1 MRNRVITGFLLAA
14 STATA
19 VIGQQ
24 PPTPRGD
31 AARGK
36 ALYDANQCADCH
48 RLGQNGSRVG
58 PDLSTVGDSRSPE
71 QLYRAIVAPDE
82 EVLPE
87 NRNVR
92 VMLKDGTAV
101 VGRILNQDAFSIQML
116 TSAERLESYER
127 SDLREHTII
136 QNGLMPSYEGKLGS
150 QDVADIVR
158 YVASWQPSES
168 PPKEDES
175 AERSESAR
183 RDGGGASGAPP
194 SDVVG
199 AVRRGQSPPG
209 LEKSTT
215 YERIVNAEREPQNW
229 LTYGGNYS
237 SHRFSTLDKI
247 TRDNVGSLTLKW
259 TWRPRYLDKMETT
272 PIVVDGVMYVVQNSE
287 VVAMDAAT
295 GRAFWTYRYRVPPES
310 NAYLMV
316 VKGLAFWEDRVFWAT
331 YDGHLIAI
339 DAKTGK
345 EIWHKTVFNY
355 KDGLQFNVAPLVVKD
370 MLILGPATNEF
381 GVNCW
386 VAAFDVR
393 SGKEI
398 WRFKTVPEPG
408 EPGNETWPGDSWQH
422 GGAPIWVTGSYDP
435 ETNLTFW
442 GTGNPN
448 PGWNGGARNPGD
460 NLYGDSVVAL
470 DADTG
475 KLKWHYQFTPNDEF
489 DWDSVQVPVLATIDW
504 QGKPRKVMLWAN
516 RNGFFYG
523 LDRKSGEFLFAKA
536 FVKQNWNIGFDNGRP
551 VKAPA
556 AKPTPEGTVIFPG
569 TQGGTNWY
577 SPSFSPRTGL
587 FYVSV
592 WDNYSAV
599 STYAEVPPWKPYTKY
614 TGRAPRGAG
623 SGRGAGAPGGG
634 RASAANRTEAEG
646 YGAVRAL
653 DPKTGDRKW
662 EFKMVDYTE
671 AGVLTTGSDLL
682 FSGGREGHFFA
693 LDARTGALL
702 WRANLGGTIAG
713 GPMTFAV
720 NGKQYV
726 AVAGDNTLYV
736 FGLQ

>member
-1 MRNRVITGFLLAA
+1 MRNSVFTGVITGLLIAA
-14 STATA
+14 SAATA
-19 VIGQQ
+19 LVAQQ
-24 PPTPRGD
+24 PPMPRGD

-36 ALYDANQCADCH
+36 VLYDANKCADCH

-58 PDLSTVGDSRSPE
+58 PDLSAVGDSRTPE
-71 QLYRAIVAPDE
+71 QLSRAIVAPDE

-87 NRNVR
+87 NRGVR
-92 VMLKDGTAV
+92 VVLKDGTTV
-101 VGRILNQDAFSIQML
+101 LGRILNQDAFSLQML
-116 TSAERLESYER
+116 TSAERLESYDR
-127 SDLREHTII
+127 SELREHTIV
-136 QNGLMPSYEGKLGS
+136 QKGLMPSYEGKLGS
-150 QDVADIVR
+150 QEVADIVR
-158 YVASWQPSES
+158 YLASFQPA
-168 PPKEDES
+168 DS
-175 AERSESAR
+175 AVSTTSA
-183 RDGGGASGAPP
+183 
-194 SDVVG
+194 
-199 AVRRGQSPPG
+199 
-209 LEKSTT
+209 KSTT
-215 YERIVNAEREPQNW
+215 HERIVNAGREPQNW

-237 SHRFSTLDKI
+237 SHRFSPLDTI
-247 TRDNVGSLTLKW
+247 TRDNVGQLTLKW
-259 TWRPRYLDKMETT
+259 TWRPKYLDKMETT

-316 VKGLAFWEDRVFWAT
+316 VKGVAFWEDRVFWAT

-339 DAKTGK
+339 DARTGK

-393 SGKEI
+393 TGKEI

-448 PGWNGGARNPGD
+448 PGWNGGPRNPAD

-475 KLKWHYQFTPNDEF
+475 KLAWYYQFTPNDEF

-551 VKAPA
+551 VRAA
-556 AKPTPEGTVIFPG
+556 GAKPTPEGTVIFPG

-587 FYVSV
+587 FYVSA

-599 STYAEVPPWKPYTKY
+599 ATYAEVPPWKPYTKY

-623 SGRGAGAPGGG
+623 SGRGAGGPGGG

-653 DPKTGDRKW
+653 DPKTGDKKW

-682 FSGGREGHFFA
+682 FSGGREGHFH
-693 LDARTGALL
+693 RGCSQ
-702 WRANLGGTIAG
+702 WG
-713 GPMTFAV
+713 
-720 NGKQYV
+720 
-726 AVAGDNTLYV
+726 
-736 FGLQ
+736 FGRGECQFRSVSG

>member
-1 MRNRVITGFLLAA
+1 MIKRLIFVVAFSGAVT
-14 STATA
+14 TALIA
-19 VIGQQ
+19 QQ
-24 PPTPRGD
+24 PSLPRGD

-36 ALYDANQCADCH
+36 VLYDTNKCADCH

-58 PDLSTVGDSRSPE
+58 PDLSAVGDNRTPE
-71 QLYRAIVAPDE
+71 QLARAIVAPDE

-87 NRNVR
+87 NRGVR
-92 VMLKDGTAV
+92 VVLKDGTTV
-101 VGRILNQDAFSIQML
+101 LGRILNQDAFSIQLL
-116 TSAERLESYER
+116 TSVERLESYDR
-127 SDLREHTII
+127 SELRESAIV
-136 QNGLMPSYEGKLGS
+136 QKGLMPSYEGKLGS

-158 YVASWQPSES
+158 YLASFQPADSVVSTAVA
-168 PPKEDES
+168 
-175 AERSESAR
+175 
-183 RDGGGASGAPP
+183 
-194 SDVVG
+194 
-199 AVRRGQSPPG
+199 
-209 LEKSTT
+209 KSITH
-215 YERIVNAEREPQNW
+215 ERIVNAEREPQNW
-229 LTYGGNYS
+229 LTYGGNFS
-237 SHRFSTLDKI
+237 SHRFSPLDTI
-247 TRDNVGSLTLKW
+247 TRDNVGQLTLKW
-259 TWRPRYLDKMETT
+259 TWRPKYLDKMETT

-316 VKGLAFWEDRVFWAT
+316 VKGVAFWEDRVFWAT

-339 DAKTGK
+339 DARTGK

-393 SGKEI
+393 TGQEI

-435 ETNLTFW
+435 DTNLTFW

-448 PGWNGGARNPGD
+448 PGWNGGPRNPAD

-475 KLKWHYQFTPNDEF
+475 KLAWYYQFTPNDEF

-551 VKAPA
+551 VKAA
-556 AKPTPEGTVIFPG
+556 GAKPTPEGTVIFPG

-587 FYVSV
+587 FYVSA

-599 STYAEVPPWKPYTKY
+599 ATYAEVPPWKPYTKY

-623 SGRGAGAPGGG
+623 SGRGAAGPGGG

-653 DPKTGDRKW
+653 DPKTGDKKW

-693 LDARTGALL
+693 LDARNGTLL
-702 WRANLGGTIAG
+702 WRANLGGTVAG

-720 NGKQYV
+720 DGKQYV

>member
-1 MRNRVITGFLLAA
+1 MRTRVITGFALAA
-14 STATA
+14 SAATA
-19 VIGQQ
+19 LIAQQ
-24 PPTPRGD
+24 PPIPRGD

-36 ALYDANQCADCH
+36 ALYEANTCADCH

-58 PDLSTVGDSRSPE
+58 PDLSGVGDNRSPE

-87 NRNVR
+87 HRHVR
-92 VMLKDGTAV
+92 VVLKDGTPV

-127 SDLREHTII
+127 SGLREHTII

-158 YVASWQPSES
+158 YLASWQPTEN
-168 PPKEDES
+168 
-175 AERSESAR
+175 AT
-183 RDGGGASGAPP
+183 P
-194 SDVVG
+194 S
-199 AVRRGQSPPG
+199 ST
-209 LEKSTT
+209 ESTT
-215 YERIVNAEREPQNW
+215 HQRIVNAEREPQNW

-237 SHRFSTLDKI
+237 SHRFSALDKI
-247 TRDNVGSLTLKW
+247 TRDNVGNLTLKW
-259 TWRPRYLDKMETT
+259 TWRPKYLDKMETT

-316 VKGLAFWEDRVFWAT
+316 VKGVAFWEDRVFWAT

-339 DAKTGK
+339 DARTGK

-448 PGWNGGARNPGD
+448 PGWNGGSRNPGD

-551 VKAPA
+551 VKAPG

-623 SGRGAGAPGGG
+623 SGRGGGAPGGG

-653 DPKTGDRKW
+653 DPATGDRKW

-720 NGKQYV
+720 DGRQYV

-736 FGLQ
+736 FGLR

>member
-1 MRNRVITGFLLAA
+1 MRNSVITGLVLAA
-14 STATA
+14 SAATA
-19 VIGQQ
+19 LVAQQ
-24 PPTPRGD
+24 PPLPRGD

-36 ALYDANQCADCH
+36 VLYDANKCADCH
-48 RLGQNGSRVG
+48 RLGQHGSRVG
-58 PDLSTVGDSRSPE
+58 PDLSIVGDNRSPE
-71 QLYRAIVAPDE
+71 QLARAIVAPDE

-87 NRNVR
+87 NRGAR
-92 VMLKDGTAV
+92 VVLKDGTTVA
-101 VGRILNQDAFSIQML
+101 GRILNQDAFSIQML
-116 TSAERLESYER
+116 TSDERLESYER
-127 SDLREHTII
+127 SELREHAIL
-136 QNGLMPSYEGKLGS
+136 QKGLMPAYEGKLGA

-158 YVASWQPSES
+158 YLSSFQAG
-168 PPKEDES
+168 DS
-175 AERSESAR
+175 A
-183 RDGGGASGAPP
+183 P
-194 SDVVG
+194 
-199 AVRRGQSPPG
+199 
-209 LEKSTT
+209 STT
-215 YERIVNAEREPQNW
+215 SAKSNTHERIVNAEREPQNW

-237 SHRFSTLDKI
+237 SHRFSQLDTI
-247 TRDNVGSLTLKW
+247 TRDNVGQLALKW
-259 TWRPRYLDKMETT
+259 TWRPKYLDKMETT
-272 PIVVDGVMYVVQNSE
+272 PIVVDGVMYVVQHSE

-295 GRAFWTYRYRVPPES
+295 GRTFWTYRYRVPPES

-316 VKGLAFWEDRVFWAT
+316 VKGVAFWEDRVFWAT

-339 DAKTGK
+339 DARSGK
-345 EIWHKTVFNY
+345 ELWHKTVFNY

-393 SGKEI
+393 TGKEI

-448 PGWNGGARNPGD
+448 PGWNGGPRNPGD

-475 KLKWHYQFTPNDEF
+475 KLAWHYQFTPNDEF

-504 QGKPRKVMLWAN
+504 QGTPRKVMLWAN

-523 LDRKSGEFLFAKA
+523 LDRKSGEFLFARA
-536 FVKQNWNIGFDNGRP
+536 FVKQNWNVGFDNGRP
-551 VKAPA
+551 VKAA
-556 AKPTPEGTVIFPG
+556 GAKPTPEGTVIFPG

-599 STYAEVPPWKPYTKY
+599 ATYAEVPPWKPYTKY

-623 SGRGAGAPGGG
+623 SGRGAGGAGGG

-682 FSGGREGHFFA
+682 FSGGREGYFFA
-693 LDARTGALL
+693 LDARNGSLL
-702 WRANLGGTIAG
+702 WRANLGGTIAS

-720 NGKQYV
+720 DGQQYV

-736 FGLQ
+736 FGLP

>member
-1 MRNRVITGFLLAA
+1 MIKRLIFVVAFSGAVT
-14 STATA
+14 TALIA
-19 VIGQQ
+19 QQ
-24 PPTPRGD
+24 PSLPRGD

-36 ALYDANQCADCH
+36 ALYEANKCADCH
-48 RLGQNGSRVG
+48 RLGQVGSRVG
-58 PDLSTVGDSRSPE
+58 PDLSAVGDNRSPE
-71 QLYRAIVAPDE
+71 EIARAIVAPDE

-87 NRNVR
+87 NRSVR
-92 VMLKDGTAV
+92 VVLKDGSTV

-116 TSAERLESYER
+116 TSAERLESYGR
-127 SDLREHTII
+127 SELREQAIV
-136 QNGLMPSYEGKLGS
+136 QKGLMPSYEGKLAS
-150 QDVADIVR
+150 QEIADIVR
-158 YVASWQPSES
+158 YVSSWQPADDAPS
-168 PPKEDES
+168 PTP
-175 AERSESAR
+175 A
-183 RDGGGASGAPP
+183 
-194 SDVVG
+194 
-199 AVRRGQSPPG
+199 
-209 LEKSTT
+209 KSSTH
-215 YERIVNAEREPQNW
+215 ERIVNAEREPHNW

-237 SHRFSTLDKI
+237 SHRFSTLDQI
-247 TRDNVGSLTLKW
+247 TRDNVGKLALKW
-259 TWRPRYLDKMETT
+259 TWRPKYLDKMETT
-272 PIVVDGVMYVVQNSE
+272 PIVVDGVIYVVQNSE

-316 VKGLAFWEDRVFWAT
+316 VKGVAFWEDRVFWAT

-345 EIWHKTVFNY
+345 EIWNKTVFNY

-393 SGKEI
+393 TGKEI

-408 EPGNETWPGDSWQH
+408 EPGNETWPGDSWRH

-448 PGWNGGARNPGD
+448 PGWNGGPRNPGD

-475 KLKWHYQFTPNDEF
+475 KLKWYYQFTPNDEF

-504 QGKPRKVMLWAN
+504 QGTPRKVMLWAN

-551 VKAPA
+551 VKAPG

-592 WDNYSAV
+592 WDNYSAI
-599 STYAEVPPWKPYTKY
+599 STYADVPPWKPYTKY

-623 SGRGAGAPGGG
+623 SGRGG

-693 LDARTGALL
+693 LDARDGTLL
-702 WRANLGGTIAG
+702 WRTNLGGTVAS

-720 NGKQYV
+720 DGKQYV